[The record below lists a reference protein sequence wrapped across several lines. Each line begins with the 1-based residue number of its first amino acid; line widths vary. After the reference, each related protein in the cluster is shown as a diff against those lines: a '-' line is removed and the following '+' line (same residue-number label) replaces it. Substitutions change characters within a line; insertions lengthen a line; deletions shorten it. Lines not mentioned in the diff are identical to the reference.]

1 MKTKTT
7 IIFLLITLNVTIN
20 IFAQNNFLPGYVV
33 TFDNDTIE
41 GFVEKSNARRMYSHC
56 NFKRKENII
65 KYSPNQIK
73 AYSFSNGKSYISQ
86 IVDSSFVEALVLGT
100 ISLYRYGSSFIVQ
113 KDDQK
118 HTLTYSK
125 KEEIVDGKLMV
136 KHDNMW
142 RNILSYLSSDCRQ

>member
-1 MKTKTT
+1 MQ
-7 IIFLLITLNVTIN
+7 LLLRI
-20 IFAQNNFLPGYVV
+20 
-33 TFDNDTIE
+33 
-41 GFVEKSNARRMYSHC
+41 
-56 NFKRKENII
+56 
-65 KYSPNQIK
+65 
-73 AYSFSNGKSYISQ
+73 
-86 IVDSSFVEALVLGT
+86 VLGT